1 MTNTTKS
8 HTTLSSAFNQFKCFL
23 TLSLLITF
31 SFNAFSVDDPQQF
44 NKEAYLDLSKPY
56 TYNWNNAQPTI
67 KQDNQATTLLK
78 KVAGTARAAL
88 GSTNSDNTDQ
98 LGNKVTT
105 SIKNQA
111 VNKTEGLLNNSVN
124 EFLNAF
130 G

>member
-1 MTNTTKS
+1 VTGLGLVVSKNINTGNC
-8 HTTLSSAFNQFKCFL
+8 HVVL
-23 TLSLLITF
+23 
-31 SFNAFSVDDPQQF
+31 
-44 NKEAYLDLSKPY
+44 Y
-56 TYNWNNAQPTI
+56 
-67 KQDNQATTLLK
+67 QATTILK
-78 KVAGTARAAL
+78 EVAGATRTAL

-130 G
+130 GAGRSEVSIGGNTGNCHVVLYQ